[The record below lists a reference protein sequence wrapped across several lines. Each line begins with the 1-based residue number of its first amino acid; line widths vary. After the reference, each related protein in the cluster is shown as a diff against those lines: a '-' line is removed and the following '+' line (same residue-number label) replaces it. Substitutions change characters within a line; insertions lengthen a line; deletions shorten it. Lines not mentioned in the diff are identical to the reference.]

1 SFNCIQ
7 MPEKRDPIPVDPI
20 PAEAPTDMESLAHLA
35 ATSGDGR
42 LFKMDIDYTSQV
54 DAALPKAEA
63 LAKKGDVS
71 GALDSLSNLEKQTR
85 LGSDMKSNA
94 RIVVAIVKMCYE
106 GQKWDLLNESILA
119 LSKKRLLIKFAIA
132 KMVAECCKM
141 VELMK
146 DDPIRMKLIE
156 TLRTVTAGK
165 IYVENERARLT
176 SIVVDRLEKEG
187 KVDEAATML
196 LELQVETYGTMPMK
210 EKVKYLLEQM
220 RLSIGRKDFVRASII
235 AKKISVR
242 FFDSEEAEAQELK
255 LKFYNQQITVGLN
268 DAAYLDVCRYYR
280 AILDTPSI
288 KSNLDQSKHHLKCAV
303 IFVLLAPHSSDQW
316 DMVHRLAQLR
326 ELEGIPEY
334 KSLLTLFMD
343 EELISWKESLCSSFE
358 ATLKKGA
365 PKCPAT
371 GVLDGESGEKRW
383 KDLHI
388 RVGEHNM
395 RMISKYYTKISFERL
410 AQLLDFTVEEMEKFV
425 CDMIVSGSIVDA
437 KLDRPKRVVDLR
449 ARIAP
454 IDILDDWARNVTKLT
469 EILNQ
474 VSHHILKEEMVHRA
488 FDTKA

>member
-1 SFNCIQ
+1 LFE
-7 MPEKRDPIPVDPI
+7 MPEKREPIPVDPI
-20 PAEAPTDMESLAHLA
+20 RADAPTDMEAMAHLA

-42 LFKMDIDYTSQV
+42 LFKMDVDYTSQV
-54 DAALPKAEA
+54 DGAIPKAEA
-63 LAKKGDVS
+63 LAKKGDVN
-71 GALDSLSNLEKQTR
+71 GAVESLSNLEKSTR

-94 RIVVAIVKMCYE
+94 RIVVAMVKMCYE

-176 SIVVDRLEKEG
+176 SIVIDRLEKEG

-196 LELQVETYGTMPMK
+196 LDLQVETYGTMPMK

-220 RLSIGRKDFVRASII
+220 RLSIARKDFVRASII
-235 AKKISVR
+235 SKKISIR

-255 LKFYNQQITVGLN
+255 LKFYSQQITVGLN

-288 KSNLDQSKHHLKCAV
+288 KANAEQSKHNLKCAV
-303 IFVLLAPHSSDQW
+303 LFVLLAQHSSDQW

-326 ELEGIPEY
+326 DLENIPEY
-334 KSLLTLFMD
+334 KSLLNLFMD
-343 EELISWKESLCSSFE
+343 EELISWKDALCVNFE
-358 ATLKKGA
+358 ATLKKGSTRT
-365 PKCPAT
+365 PAT
-371 GVLDGESGEKRW
+371 GILDGEDGEKRW

-454 IDILDDWARNVTKLT
+454 TDILDDWARNVTKLT